1 MGKSYIKFAVPI
13 TVVVA
18 ALLVIFVI
26 SNNKPATGKEI
37 VNENA
42 KEIGIDLTGQP
53 LFGHVDA
60 PITIV
65 EFGDFKCPPCKY
77 WGETIYPKLVEDYI
91 SNGNVKF
98 SYVNVL
104 FHGRE
109 SLVGA
114 IAAESVYQQSPDVYW
129 SFHKA
134 LYDAQPKDEGQ
145 WITID
150 KLLQLAKE
158 FSSIDQEQLKQDI
171 EQEVTKDKVR
181 IDGDLVTKHNIT
193 VTPTIIIND
202 TIMVDPF
209 DYEAIKEA
217 IDQKLEDKINE

>member
-1 MGKSYIKFAVPI
+1 MGKLYIKFAVLL
-13 TVVVA
+13 TVVIA

-26 SNNKPATGKEI
+26 SNNKPVTGKEI
-37 VNENA
+37 VKEND

-53 LFGHVDA
+53 LFGLADA

-65 EFGDFKCPPCKY
+65 EFGDFKCPTCKY
-77 WGETIYPKLVEDYI
+77 WGETIYPKLVEDFI
-91 SNGNVKF
+91 STGNVKF
-98 SYVNVL
+98 SYINVL
-104 FHGRE
+104 FHGPE
-109 SLVGA
+109 SLA
-114 IAAESVYQQSPDVYW
+114 SAMAAESVYQHSPDVYW

-150 KLLQLAKE
+150 KLLELAKE
-158 FSSIDQEQLKQDI
+158 FPSIDQEQLKQDI

-181 IDGDLVTKHNIT
+181 IDEDLVSKHNIT

-202 TIMVDPF
+202 IIMVDPF
-209 DYEAIKEA
+209 DYEAIKEV
-217 IDQKLEDKINE
+217 IDQKQEDKINE